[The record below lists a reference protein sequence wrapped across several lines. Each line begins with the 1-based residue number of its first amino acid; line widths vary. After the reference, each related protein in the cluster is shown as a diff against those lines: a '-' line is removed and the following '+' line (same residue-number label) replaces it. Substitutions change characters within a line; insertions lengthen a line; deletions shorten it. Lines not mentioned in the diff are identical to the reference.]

1 MNALPHIAEAWRL
14 HEAGALSLDEVTEM
28 KRGLLASPPPV
39 VPTPPRC
46 WHHGHPPRHQS
57 PWAQGALLQ
66 GTGPPERD
74 GIASARRVL
83 FGVRSICGLAAHA
96 RGTAAGRSA

>member
-14 HEAGALSLDEVTEM
+14 HEAGALSLDEFTEM

-39 VPTPPRC
+39 AQVYTSTLLAPTPC
-46 WHHGHPPRHQS
+46 HQS

-66 GTGPPERD
+66 GTGPPGRD